1 MSIELRVARGARA
14 GHRQAFD
21 GDRIVLGRDARS
33 DLRLD
38 AVRDLD
44 VSARHAEL
52 VRVQGRWLIRDSG
65 STNGTFVNDERLTS
79 ERELRDGDVISLGRE
94 GPRVEVRLRAPDG
107 SAPPP
112 TRFGRQGTTQR
123 IELAVRTRTSGL
135 RRALIAA
142 GVLVLAGSAAAF
154 WAGRRGIADRDAK
167 LAILLERHDSL
178 GRRFERELGAMS
190 SRLGGLDAALAEA
203 RRESNALRA
212 KLERERSRGSAEAL
226 DRLASR
232 LREAESRQS
241 AISTAARMD
250 HASIAAASGAAVAL
264 IAVEMPYGARWT
276 GTGFAI
282 TRDGTIVTNRHV
294 VRDSSGT
301 VAARIAV
308 IFADTRRWLPARVVR
323 TSETAEL
330 ALIALDAPGPFPT
343 VAGLAGDSSEAMVGA
358 PVTVIGYPLGM
369 DTPMSDRGGA
379 FMARTSLGVGT
390 VSKAL
395 PDVLQ
400 IDAWAGQGSS
410 GSPVFDARGKVAAVI
425 FGGARESN
433 GRVVYAVP
441 SAEIR
446 RFVEGR

>member
-14 GHRQAFD
+14 GHRQTFD
-21 GDRIVLGRDARS
+21 GERIVLGRDARS
-33 DLRLD
+33 DLQLD

-52 VRVQGRWLIRDSG
+52 VRVRGRWLVHDSG

-79 ERELRDGDVISLGRE
+79 ERELCDRDVISLGRE
-94 GPRVEVRLRAPDG
+94 GPQVEVWLRGMETTA
-107 SAPPP
+107 PP
-112 TRFGRQGTTQR
+112 TRRDRQGTTQR

-135 RRALIAA
+135 RRALVAA

-154 WAGRRGIADRDAK
+154 WAGRRGVAHRDAQ
-167 LAILLERHDSL
+167 LAMLLERHDSL
-178 GRRFERELGAMS
+178 GRRLERELGAMS
-190 SRLGGLDAALAEA
+190 SRLGGLDAALADA
-203 RRESNALRA
+203 RRESSALRA
-212 KLERERSRGSAEAL
+212 ELERERSRGSAETL

-232 LREAESRQS
+232 LGEAESRQS
-241 AISTAARMD
+241 AIATAARMD
-250 HASIAAASGAAVAL
+250 HASIAAASGPAVAL
-264 IAVEMPYGARWT
+264 IAVEMPDGARWT

-282 TRDGTIVTNRHV
+282 TREGTIVTNRHV

-330 ALIALDAPGPFPT
+330 ALIAIDAPGPFPT
-343 VAGLAGDSSEAMVGA
+343 VAGLAGDGSEMTVGA

-379 FMARTSLGVGT
+379 FTARSSLGVGT

-410 GSPVFDARGKVAAVI
+410 GSPVFDTSGKVVAVV

-446 RFVEGR
+446 RFVQGR